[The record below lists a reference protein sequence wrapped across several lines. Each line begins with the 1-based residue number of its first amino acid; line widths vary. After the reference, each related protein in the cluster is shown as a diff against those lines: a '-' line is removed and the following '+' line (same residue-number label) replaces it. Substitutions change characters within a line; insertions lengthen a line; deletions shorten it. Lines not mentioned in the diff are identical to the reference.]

1 MCRYCTILY
10 KGPEH
15 PQIWIS
21 GGWARGREES
31 WNQYL
36 GTERQLST
44 NNSCYKRFRYSDVN
58 LKAPYFLQ
66 HCTVLSA
73 PLLVPSSEIIAVS
86 FLAYICLLLPL
97 KKSNFYISYISC
109 FFHIPLP
116 AYIVNSVLQQG
127 VCDLVPFL
135 FSLGFCVFFG
145 GGATCEST
153 T

>member
-86 FLAYICLLLPL
+86 FLAYIYLLLPL

-116 AYIVNSVLQQG
+116 AYIVNSIL
-127 VCDLVPFL
+127 
-135 FSLGFCVFFG
+135 
-145 GGATCEST
+145 
-153 T
+153 

>member
-1 MCRYCTILY
+1 MSSLRPSGLEMISSVQEIMCRYRTILY

-21 GGWARGREES
+21 GGWMRGREES

-58 LKAPYFLQ
+58 LKAPYFLL

-73 PLLVPSSEIIAVS
+73 PLSVPSSEIIAVS
-86 FLAYICLLLPL
+86 FLACLYLLLPL
-97 KKSNFYISYISC
+97 KKKQLLLSYVSC
-109 FFHIPLP
+109 FFHIHLP
-116 AYIVNSVLQQG
+116 AYIVNPVL
-127 VCDLVPFL
+127 
-135 FSLGFCVFFG
+135 
-145 GGATCEST
+145 
-153 T
+153 

>member
-1 MCRYCTILY
+1 MSSLRPSGLEMISSVQEIMCRYRTILY

-21 GGWARGREES
+21 GGWMRGREES

-58 LKAPYFLQ
+58 LKVPYFLL

-73 PLLVPSSEIIAVS
+73 PLSVPSSEIIAVS
-86 FLAYICLLLPL
+86 FLACLYLLLPL
-97 KKSNFYISYISC
+97 KKKQLL
-109 FFHIPLP
+109 HI
-116 AYIVNSVLQQG
+116 I
-127 VCDLVPFL
+127 CFL
-135 FSLGFCVFFG
+135 FFSY
-145 GGATCEST
+145 SPPSIYS
-153 T
+153 